1 MEKTTKYYKNR
12 FGYGKTIKVLIE
24 WNADFLQ
31 LIKNRLGLDPE
42 FTSCE
47 VEDIFRHEC
56 SKTAAKLKLW
66 RLFKQGWF
74 SRRKEAL
81 DYNTAGRK
89 NIFLYSFTP
98 SAKKYYHYWGSF
110 NESGPLVVANLPKIV
125 EEVVEKKV
133 IISDKYVGEM

>member
-12 FGYGKTIKVLIE
+12 FGGKTVKVIIE

-31 LIKNRLGLDPE
+31 LIKNRFGLDCE
-42 FTSCE
+42 GFTSSE
-47 VEDIFRHEC
+47 IEDIFRHEC

-81 DYNTAGRK
+81 GYNTIGRK

-110 NESGPLVVANLPKIV
+110 NENGPLVRANSPKIV
-125 EEVVEKKV
+125 EKILERK
-133 IISDKYVGEM
+133 IIVSDRFLGEL